1 MEFIRLSSMPF
12 HRLCSF
18 ALLCVCALPLSSA
31 SSLWLVFYITNIL
44 MAYVMWRL
52 LCSSSASS
60 AHPAVG
66 SEAFWLH
73 RFTWQLFCGLSGF
86 TSSFVSSS
94 TALRS
99 CSLHYAV
106 AVRRLSSTSP
116 LGRTVRQLPGFTVM
130 LGIVFVALRVHQLH
144 CDLTIILRPFGFTS
158 SPGSGS
164 PVHRLHRLA
173 WQ

>member
-1 MEFIRLSSMPF
+1 MQLRIVVCLSASFIIGIFIVACLLHHQHPHGIRYVAASLQLIGVISSPSSW
-12 HRLCSF
+12 LCSF
-18 ALLCVCALPLSSA
+18 LASPLHLAVVLLP
-31 SSLWLVFYITNIL
+31 F
-44 MAYVMWRL
+44 
-52 LCSSSASS
+52 SSS
-60 AHPAVG
+60 
-66 SEAFWLH
+66 
-73 RFTWQLFCGLSGF
+73 
-86 TSSFVSSS
+86 VSSS

-116 LGRTVRQLPGFTVM
+116 LGRTVRQLPGFTAM
-130 LGIVFVALRVHQLH
+130 LGIVFVALRLHQLH
-144 CDLTIILRPFGFTS
+144 FDLTIILRPFGFTS